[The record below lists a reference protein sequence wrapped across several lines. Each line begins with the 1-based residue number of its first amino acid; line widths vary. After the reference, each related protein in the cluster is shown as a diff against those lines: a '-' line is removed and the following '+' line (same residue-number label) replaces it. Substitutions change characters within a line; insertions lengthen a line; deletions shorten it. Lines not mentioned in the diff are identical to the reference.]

1 MKLKLLFWLLLVGNV
16 VLFGLPRGY
25 FGASATE
32 RREPQRLAEQL
43 HPELLSVLP
52 ANSEKLASQLRAQP
66 APGAPASAEGA
77 SAAASAATAPAA
89 ATPAASEPAAAAQAT
104 PAGPA
109 TSATPSTPATT
120 APQVAAVTPSCTEVG
135 NFTAADARRF
145 SAQLASLN
153 LGDKVVQKLTQ
164 DVTSHMVYIPPQDG
178 REGADRR
185 IAELRRL
192 GIGDFYVIPDSFP
205 NPALRSGVSL
215 GIFRTEEAAKA
226 YVSQL
231 ISRGVRSARI
241 IARRSG
247 AGKQVFQLRDLTPE
261 ARSALDNIKSAFPD
275 QEIRGCSA

>member
-1 MKLKLLFWLLLVGNV
+1 LLVGNV
-16 VLFGLPRGY
+16 VLFGMSRGY
-25 FGASATE
+25 FGANASE

-43 HPELLSVLP
+43 RPELLSVLP
-52 ANSEKLASQLRAQP
+52 ANSDKLASQLRAQP
-66 APGAPASAEGA
+66 AIAQAAAADTGTAAAAPA
-77 SAAASAATAPAA
+77 PA
-89 ATPAASEPAAAAQAT
+89 ATPAT
-104 PAGPA
+104 PAPA
-109 TSATPSTPATT
+109 QPA
-120 APQVAAVTPSCTEVG
+120 APQVATVTPSCTEVG

-145 SAQLASLN
+145 SDQLASLK

-226 YVSQL
+226 YVGQL

-247 AGKQVFQLRDLTPE
+247 AGKQVFQLRDLSPE
-261 ARSALDNIKSAFPD
+261 ARTALENIKSAFPD
-275 QEIRGCSA
+275 QEIRACSA

>member
-16 VLFGLPRGY
+16 VLFGMSRGY
-25 FGASATE
+25 FGANASE

-43 HPELLSVLP
+43 RPELLSVLP
-52 ANSEKLASQLRAQP
+52 ANSEKVASQLRVQP
-66 APGAPASAEGA
+66 ATTQ
-77 SAAASAATAPAA
+77 AAAADPATAAAAPAA
-89 ATPAASEPAAAAQAT
+89 AAPAATPATASPAQPAAA
-104 PAGPA
+104 
-109 TSATPSTPATT
+109 
-120 APQVAAVTPSCTEVG
+120 QVATVTPSCTEVG

-145 SAQLASLN
+145 SDQLASLK

-178 REGADRR
+178 REGAERR
-185 IAELRRL
+185 VAELRRL

-226 YVSQL
+226 YVGQL

-247 AGKQVFQLRDLTPE
+247 AGKQVFQLRDLSPE
-261 ARSALDNIKSAFPD
+261 ARTALENIKSAFPD
-275 QEIRGCSA
+275 QEIRACSA

>member
-16 VLFGLPRGY
+16 VLFGMSRGY
-25 FGASATE
+25 FGANASE

-43 HPELLSVLP
+43 RPELLSVLP
-52 ANSEKLASQLRAQP
+52 ANSDKLASQLRAQP
-66 APGAPASAEGA
+66 ATAQAAAADTGTAAAAPA
-77 SAAASAATAPAA
+77 AA
-89 ATPAASEPAAAAQAT
+89 ATPAT
-104 PAGPA
+104 PAPA
-109 TSATPSTPATT
+109 QPA
-120 APQVAAVTPSCTEVG
+120 APQVATVTPSCTEVG

-145 SAQLASLN
+145 SDQLASLK

-226 YVSQL
+226 YVGQL

-247 AGKQVFQLRDLTPE
+247 AGKQVFQLRDLSPE
-261 ARSALDNIKSAFPD
+261 ARTALENIKSAFPD
-275 QEIRGCSA
+275 QEIRACSA

>member
-16 VLFGLPRGY
+16 VLFGMSRGY
-25 FGASATE
+25 FGANASE
-32 RREPQRLAEQL
+32 RREPQRLVEQL
-43 HPELLSVLP
+43 RPELLSVLP
-52 ANSEKLASQLRAQP
+52 ANSDKLASQLRAQP
-66 APGAPASAEGA
+66 AIAQAAAADTGTAAAAPAAE
-77 SAAASAATAPAA
+77 APA
-89 ATPAASEPAAAAQAT
+89 ATPATAAPAQ
-104 PAGPA
+104 PAV
-109 TSATPSTPATT
+109 
-120 APQVAAVTPSCTEVG
+120 PQVATVTPSCTEVG

-145 SAQLASLN
+145 SDQLASLK

-226 YVSQL
+226 YVGQL

-247 AGKQVFQLRDLTPE
+247 AGKQVFQLRDLSPE
-261 ARSALDNIKSAFPD
+261 ARTALENIKSAFPD
-275 QEIRGCSA
+275 QEIRACSA

>member
-1 MKLKLLFWLLLVGNV
+1 MKLKLFFWLLLVGNV
-16 VLFGLPRGY
+16 ILFGLSRGY

-52 ANSEKLASQLRAQP
+52 ANSEKLASQVRAQP
-66 APGAPASAEGA
+66 AAPS
-77 SAAASAATAPAA
+77 PAA
-89 ATPAASEPAAAAQAT
+89 AT
-104 PAGPA
+104 
-109 TSATPSTPATT
+109 T
-120 APQVAAVTPSCTEVG
+120 APTAAPVQVAALTPSCTEVG
-135 NFTAADARRF
+135 NFSVADARRF
-145 SAQLASLN
+145 SEQVASLN
-153 LGDKVVQKLTQ
+153 LGDKLVQKLTQ

-178 REGADRR
+178 RDGADRR
-185 IAELRRL
+185 VAELRRL

-215 GIFRTEEAAKA
+215 GIFRTEDAAKA

-247 AGKQVFQLRDLTPE
+247 AGKQVFQLHDLSPE
-261 ARSALDNIKSAFPD
+261 ARSALDQIKSAFPD
-275 QEIRGCSA
+275 QEIRACSA

>member
-1 MKLKLLFWLLLVGNV
+1 MKLKLLFWLLLAGNV
-16 VLFGLPRGY
+16 VLFGLTRGY

-32 RREPQRLAEQL
+32 RREPQRLAQQL

-66 APGAPASAEGA
+66 STAQVASADA
-77 SAAASAATAPAA
+77 TATAPAA
-89 ATPAASEPAAAAQAT
+89 AAT
-104 PAGPA
+104 LTPA
-109 TSATPSTPATT
+109 TSTTSTT
-120 APQVAAVTPSCTEVG
+120 ATQPAPTAATQTVAVTPSCTEVG

-145 SAQLASLN
+145 SEQLASLN

-164 DVTSHMVYIPPQDG
+164 DVTSHMVYIAPEGG

-185 IAELRRL
+185 VAELRRL

-205 NPALRSGVSL
+205 NPALRYGVSL

-226 YVSQL
+226 YVGQL

-261 ARSALDNIKSAFPD
+261 ARTALENIKSAFPD
-275 QEIRGCSA
+275 QEIRACSA

>member
-1 MKLKLLFWLLLVGNV
+1 MKLKLLFWLLLAGNV
-16 VLFGLPRGY
+16 ILFGLTRGY

-32 RREPQRLAEQL
+32 RREPQRLAQQL

-66 APGAPASAEGA
+66 ATAQVASADA
-77 SAAASAATAPAA
+77 TAAAASATPATSTNSTNSTTATQPAPPAA
-89 ATPAASEPAAAAQAT
+89 ATQT
-104 PAGPA
+104 
-109 TSATPSTPATT
+109 
-120 APQVAAVTPSCTEVG
+120 AAVTPSCTEVG

-145 SAQLASLN
+145 SEQLASLN

-164 DVTSHMVYIPPQDG
+164 DVTSHMVYIAPENG

-185 IAELRRL
+185 VAELRRL

-205 NPALRSGVSL
+205 NPALRYGVSL

-226 YVSQL
+226 YVGQL

-261 ARSALDNIKSAFPD
+261 ARTALENIKSAFPD
-275 QEIRGCSA
+275 QEIRACSA

>member
-16 VLFGLPRGY
+16 VLFGMSRGY
-25 FGASATE
+25 FGANASE

-43 HPELLSVLP
+43 RPELLSVLP

-66 APGAPASAEGA
+66 ATTQ
-77 SAAASAATAPAA
+77 AAATDPATAAAAPAA
-89 ATPAASEPAAAAQAT
+89 AAPAATPATASPAQPAAA
-104 PAGPA
+104 
-109 TSATPSTPATT
+109 
-120 APQVAAVTPSCTEVG
+120 QVATVTPSCTEVG

-145 SAQLASLN
+145 SDQLASLK

-178 REGADRR
+178 REGAERR
-185 IAELRRL
+185 VAELRRL

-226 YVSQL
+226 YVGQL

-247 AGKQVFQLRDLTPE
+247 AGKQVFQLRDLSPE
-261 ARSALDNIKSAFPD
+261 ARTALENIKSAFPD
-275 QEIRGCSA
+275 QEIRACSA

>member
-16 VLFGLPRGY
+16 VLFGMSRGY
-25 FGASATE
+25 FGANASE

-43 HPELLSVLP
+43 RPELLSVLP
-52 ANSEKLASQLRAQP
+52 ANSDKLASQLRAQP
-66 APGAPASAEGA
+66 VIAQAAAADTGTAAAAPA
-77 SAAASAATAPAA
+77 PA
-89 ATPAASEPAAAAQAT
+89 ATPATAAPAQ
-104 PAGPA
+104 PAV
-109 TSATPSTPATT
+109 
-120 APQVAAVTPSCTEVG
+120 PQVATVTPSCTEVG

-145 SAQLASLN
+145 SDQLASLK

-226 YVSQL
+226 YVGQL

-247 AGKQVFQLRDLTPE
+247 AGKQVFQLRDLSPE
-261 ARSALDNIKSAFPD
+261 ARTALENIKSAFPD
-275 QEIRGCSA
+275 QEIRACSA

>member
-16 VLFGLPRGY
+16 VLFGMSRGY
-25 FGASATE
+25 FGANASE

-43 HPELLSVLP
+43 RPELLSVLP
-52 ANSEKLASQLRAQP
+52 ANSDKLASQLRAQP
-66 APGAPASAEGA
+66 AIAQAAAADTGTAAAAPAAE
-77 SAAASAATAPAA
+77 APA
-89 ATPAASEPAAAAQAT
+89 ATPATAAPAQ
-104 PAGPA
+104 PAV
-109 TSATPSTPATT
+109 
-120 APQVAAVTPSCTEVG
+120 PQVATVTPSCTEVG

-145 SAQLASLN
+145 SDQLASLK

-226 YVSQL
+226 YVGQL

-247 AGKQVFQLRDLTPE
+247 AGKQVFQLRDLSPE
-261 ARSALDNIKSAFPD
+261 ARTALENIKSAFPD
-275 QEIRGCSA
+275 QEIRACSA

>member
-77 SAAASAATAPAA
+77 SAAAAAAT

-109 TSATPSTPATT
+109 TPATPATT
-120 APQVAAVTPSCTEVG
+120 AAQVAAVTPSCTEVG

>member
-52 ANSEKLASQLRAQP
+52 ANSEKLVSQLRAQP
-66 APGAPASAEGA
+66 PASQPAGAEAMAAAPAAPAGAPATT
-77 SAAASAATAPAA
+77 ATATDPAA
-89 ATPAASEPAAAAQAT
+89 ATQAVPAAPAAGA
-104 PAGPA
+104 
-109 TSATPSTPATT
+109 S
-120 APQVAAVTPSCTEVG
+120 QVAAVTPSCTEVG
-135 NFTAADARRF
+135 NFTATDARRF

-178 REGADRR
+178 REGAERR
-185 IAELRRL
+185 TAELRRL

-205 NPALRSGVSL
+205 NPALRNGVSL
-215 GIFRTEEAAKA
+215 GIFRTEDAAKA
-226 YVSQL
+226 YVGQL

-247 AGKQVFQLRDLTPE
+247 AGKQVFQLRDLSPE
-261 ARSALDNIKSAFPD
+261 ARTALDNIKSAFPD
-275 QEIRGCSA
+275 QEIRACTA

>member
-16 VLFGLPRGY
+16 SLFGLPRGY
-25 FGASATE
+25 FGANATE

-52 ANSEKLASQLRAQP
+52 ANSEKLASQARSQ
-66 APGAPASAEGA
+66 APASAPTA
-77 SAAASAATAPAA
+77 SAAAPA
-89 ATPAASEPAAAAQAT
+89 SGDPAAAA
-104 PAGPA
+104 PA
-109 TSATPSTPATT
+109 TQPPA
-120 APQVAAVTPSCTEVG
+120 AQVAAVTPSCTEVG
-135 NFTAADARRF
+135 NFTVADAKRF
-145 SAQLASLN
+145 SEQLASLN
-153 LGDKVVQKLTQ
+153 LGDRVAQKLTQ

-178 REGADRR
+178 REGAERR

-205 NPALRSGVSL
+205 NPALRSGISL

-226 YVSQL
+226 YVGQL

-247 AGKQVFQLRDLTPE
+247 AGKQVFQLRDLSPE
-261 ARSALDNIKSAFPD
+261 ARTALDNIKSAFPD
-275 QEIRGCSA
+275 QEIRACSA

>member
-1 MKLKLLFWLLLVGNV
+1 
-16 VLFGLPRGY
+16 
-25 FGASATE
+25 
-32 RREPQRLAEQL
+32 
-43 HPELLSVLP
+43 
-52 ANSEKLASQLRAQP
+52 
-66 APGAPASAEGA
+66 
-77 SAAASAATAPAA
+77 
-89 ATPAASEPAAAAQAT
+89 
-104 PAGPA
+104 
-109 TSATPSTPATT
+109 ATPSTPATT

>member
-77 SAAASAATAPAA
+77 PAAAPAAA
-89 ATPAASEPAAAAQAT
+89 ATPAASDPAAAAQAMS
-104 PAGPA
+104 AGPA
-109 TSATPSTPATT
+109 TPATPATT

>member
-16 VLFGLPRGY
+16 VLFGMSRGY
-25 FGASATE
+25 FGANASE

-43 HPELLSVLP
+43 RPELLSVLP

-66 APGAPASAEGA
+66 ATTQA
-77 SAAASAATAPAA
+77 SAADPATAAAAPAA
-89 ATPAASEPAAAAQAT
+89 AAPAATPATASPAQPAAA
-104 PAGPA
+104 
-109 TSATPSTPATT
+109 
-120 APQVAAVTPSCTEVG
+120 QVATVTPSCTEVG

-145 SAQLASLN
+145 SDQLAGLK

-178 REGADRR
+178 REGAERR
-185 IAELRRL
+185 VAELRRL

-226 YVSQL
+226 YVGQL

-247 AGKQVFQLRDLTPE
+247 AGKQVFQLRDLSPE
-261 ARSALDNIKSAFPD
+261 ARTALENIKSAFPD
-275 QEIRGCSA
+275 QEIRACSA

>member
-16 VLFGLPRGY
+16 ILFGLPRGY
-25 FGASATE
+25 FGANATE

-52 ANSEKLASQLRAQP
+52 ANSDKLASQARAQ
-66 APGAPASAEGA
+66 
-77 SAAASAATAPAA
+77 APAA
-89 ATPAASEPAAAAQAT
+89 APAAGDTGVAAPAATQP
-104 PAGPA
+104 PAV
-109 TSATPSTPATT
+109 
-120 APQVAAVTPSCTEVG
+120 QVASVTPSCTEVG
-135 NFTAADARRF
+135 NFTVADAKRF
-145 SAQLASLN
+145 SEQLASLN
-153 LGDKVVQKLTQ
+153 LGDRVAQKLTQ

-226 YVSQL
+226 YVGQL

-247 AGKQVFQLRDLTPE
+247 AGKQVFQLRDLGPE
-261 ARSALDNIKSAFPD
+261 ARTALDNIKSAFPD
-275 QEIRGCSA
+275 QEIRACSV

>member
-16 VLFGLPRGY
+16 VLFGMSRGY
-25 FGASATE
+25 FGANASE

-43 HPELLSVLP
+43 RPELLSVLP
-52 ANSEKLASQLRAQP
+52 ANSDKLASQLRAQP
-66 APGAPASAEGA
+66 AIAQAAAADTGTAAAAPA
-77 SAAASAATAPAA
+77 PA
-89 ATPAASEPAAAAQAT
+89 ATPAT
-104 PAGPA
+104 PAPA
-109 TSATPSTPATT
+109 QPAV
-120 APQVAAVTPSCTEVG
+120 PQVATVTPSCTEVG

-145 SAQLASLN
+145 SDQLASLK

-226 YVSQL
+226 YVGQL

-247 AGKQVFQLRDLTPE
+247 AGKQVFQLRDLSPE
-261 ARSALDNIKSAFPD
+261 ARTALENIKSAFPGE
-275 QEIRGCSA
+275 EIRACSA

>member
-16 VLFGLPRGY
+16 VLFGMSRGY
-25 FGASATE
+25 FGANASE

-43 HPELLSVLP
+43 RPELLSVLP

-66 APGAPASAEGA
+66 ATTQA
-77 SAAASAATAPAA
+77 SAAAPA
-89 ATPAASEPAAAAQAT
+89 ATPATASPAQPAAA
-104 PAGPA
+104 
-109 TSATPSTPATT
+109 
-120 APQVAAVTPSCTEVG
+120 QVATVTPSCTEVG

-145 SAQLASLN
+145 SDQLASLK

-178 REGADRR
+178 REGAERR
-185 IAELRRL
+185 VAELRRL

-226 YVSQL
+226 YVGQL

-247 AGKQVFQLRDLTPE
+247 AGKQVFQLRDLSPE
-261 ARSALDNIKSAFPD
+261 ARTALENIKSAFPD
-275 QEIRGCSA
+275 QEIRACSA

>member
-16 VLFGLPRGY
+16 ILFGLPRGY
-25 FGASATE
+25 FGANATE

-52 ANSEKLASQLRAQP
+52 ANSEKLASQTRSQ
-66 APGAPASAEGA
+66 APASAPSA
-77 SAAASAATAPAA
+77 SAAAPAGA
-89 ATPAASEPAAAAQAT
+89 DPAAAANA
-104 PAGPA
+104 AAPA
-109 TSATPSTPATT
+109 TQPPA
-120 APQVAAVTPSCTEVG
+120 AQVAAVTSSCTEVG
-135 NFTAADARRF
+135 NFTVADAKRF
-145 SAQLASLN
+145 SEQLASLN
-153 LGDKVVQKLTQ
+153 LGDRVAQKLTQ

-178 REGADRR
+178 REGAERR

-205 NPALRSGVSL
+205 NPALRSGISL

-226 YVSQL
+226 YVGQL

-247 AGKQVFQLRDLTPE
+247 AGKQVFQLRDLSPE
-261 ARSALDNIKSAFPD
+261 ARTALDNIKSAFPD
-275 QEIRGCSA
+275 QEIRACSA

>member
-16 VLFGLPRGY
+16 VLFGLTRGY

-32 RREPQRLAEQL
+32 RHEPQRLAEQL

-66 APGAPASAEGA
+66 AASAPAGAESPPAATAPAGA
-77 SAAASAATAPAA
+77 SAADAAASAAQP
-89 ATPAASEPAAAAQAT
+89 TPAA
-104 PAGPA
+104 PA
-109 TSATPSTPATT
+109 TAAT
-120 APQVAAVTPSCTEVG
+120 QVAAVPPSCTEVG
-135 NFTAADARRF
+135 NFTANDARRF

-178 REGADRR
+178 RDGADRR

-205 NPALRSGVSL
+205 NPALRYGVSL
-215 GIFRTEEAAKA
+215 GIFRTEDAAKA
-226 YVSQL
+226 YVGQL

-247 AGKQVFQLRDLTPE
+247 AGKQVFQLRDLSPE
-261 ARSALDNIKSAFPD
+261 ARTALENIKSAFPD